1 MVIGAVFAARLPGG
15 VAVIWPPRTIDDE
28 AEVEDALT
36 RAALAH
42 VHGVRAVQAF
52 LPPEEIER
60 AEALVRGGF
69 EHVTRV
75 WQMAEPFAA
84 PRQRSAS
91 RPRGDGVRHSADA
104 SRPTVVPASEC
115 VAATVAATLLRAHD
129 DSFDCP
135 ELHRA
140 LTPDDVVNG
149 YLAAAPDQAG
159 WWLALADEAPC
170 GILLMNGP
178 EITFLGVLPTHRG
191 KGIGRRLLEAA
202 FDLAPSMSL
211 IVDARNIP
219 AFQLYRSAGF
229 EVVGAREVFLHFP
242 GPAAGITATKV
253 SRS

>member
-1 MVIGAVFAARLPGG
+1 MIKPPARQRPSGAARPQYP
-15 VAVIWPPRTIDDE
+15 VAKSPK
-28 AEVEDALT
+28 
-36 RAALAH
+36 
-42 VHGVRAVQAF
+42 
-52 LPPEEIER
+52 
-60 AEALVRGGF
+60 
-69 EHVTRV
+69 
-75 WQMAEPFAA
+75 
-84 PRQRSAS
+84 RSS
-91 RPRGDGVRHSADA
+91 CPVSNQ
-104 SRPTVVPASEC
+104 S
-115 VAATVAATLLRAHD
+115 AATLLRAHD

-149 YLAAAPDQAG
+149 YLAAAPDRAG
-159 WWLALADEAPC
+159 WWLAIADEAPA